1 MSALR
6 TLAAVA
12 ALLASVQS
20 AEAMD
25 FAVDP
30 AYPDFLVIYATGTI
44 ERGNA
49 NRFRLFLEAL
59 PPDLKRL
66 EDHGSAGVYFDSPGG
81 LVMDAMVFA
90 VLIESHKF
98 VTGVANHGQ
107 CSSACVLLWAAGTT
121 KFAQEHTCIGVHNA
135 WDGVAQGT
143 DKSRKGG
150 EETAMSTMTTWL
162 VMHGAP
168 HAVTAKLLATPSDSL
183 SCLTAED
190 LAAWHVTVVP

>member
-6 TLAAVA
+6 KLAAMAVV
-12 ALLASVQS
+12 LASVQS

-44 ERGNA
+44 ERGDA

-98 VTGVANHGQ
+98 ITGVANHGQ

-135 WDGVAQGT
+135 TADGVAKET
-143 DKSRKGG
+143 DNSGM
-150 EETAMSTMTTWL
+150 ATWL

-168 HAVTAKLLATPSDSL
+168 HSVTAKLVATPNNAL
-183 SCLTAED
+183 SCLTAAD
-190 LAAWHVTVVP
+190 LAAWNVTVVP